1 MPTPFFSTKKKNRVV
16 MGVVWTIE
24 ILVGLDFWGWICLG
38 FFVFELKLKSA
49 AHGTHDMT
57 WQ

>member
-38 FFVFELKLKSA
+38 FLFLS
-49 AHGTHDMT
+49 
-57 WQ
+57 